1 MVPQTNSPKKSHRRG
16 EVNHPQPEGGTHRQ
30 AATGAAKH
38 TGDVM
43 SSATDVNAVT
53 RADSGSA
60 KIVAL
65 GIFAVSYGT
74 NVSTPFLVL
83 YKDRLSLSPSQTMA
97 IFVVYV
103 AGIFSTLF
111 VAGPIS
117 DRYGRRAL
125 VVPFIVVSAFSSV
138 VLILGRDSFGLL
150 LGGRALLGMVSGC
163 VLGVGA
169 AWLQELMGRGNE
181 QRAAVLLT
189 VVTYIGF
196 GFGPVTSALLY
207 EAAPHPLIIP
217 FVFHAVGT
225 LMLVPGLMK
234 VRETVVIDS
243 PATPIRLAFGV
254 PAGHRRSFLLKVVP
268 AALWVFAYAS
278 VSFALFPVL
287 LADSFG
293 GSAVV
298 VAGAAGTLTAMSG
311 VIARPLVNR
320 VGASAALPIGVA
332 LGASGYILGTTAYFL
347 ESWPILIPTA
357 IVLGTSSGTL
367 TAGCLT
373 LLGEMSDAKTR
384 GACVSTFYL
393 LAYPGMAMP
402 LLITTIAASTSTD
415 AALIGMCIV
424 GTIAAASVYG
434 LSRMSKDPS
443 HELLAGTHPESSIR

>member
-1 MVPQTNSPKKSHRRG
+1 
-16 EVNHPQPEGGTHRQ
+16 
-30 AATGAAKH
+30 
-38 TGDVM
+38 M
-43 SSATDVNAVT
+43 STA
-53 RADSGSA
+53 ADSKAVIRPDSYSA

-83 YKDRLSLSPSQTMA
+83 YKERLSLSPSQTMA

-103 AGIFSTLF
+103 VGIFSTLF

-125 VVPFIVVSAFSSV
+125 VIPFIVLSAFSSV
-138 VLILGRDSFGLL
+138 VLIFGRDSYGHL
-150 LGGRALLGMVSGC
+150 LGGRAILGMVSGC

-169 AWLQELMGRGNE
+169 AWLQELMGKGNE

-207 EAAPHPLIIP
+207 ESVPHPLIIP
-217 FVFHAVGT
+217 FIFHVVGT
-225 LMLVPGLMK
+225 LMLVPGLMR
-234 VRETVVIDS
+234 VRETVVVDLPS
-243 PATPIRLAFGV
+243 APIRLSFGV
-254 PAGHRRSFLLKVVP
+254 PAGHQRAFLLRVVP

-293 GSAVV
+293 GSAVL

-320 VGASAALPIGVA
+320 VGANAALPIGVA

-402 LLITTIAASTSTD
+402 LVITTIAASTSIEV
-415 AALIGMCIV
+415 ALIGMCVV
-424 GTIAAASVYG
+424 GVIAAATVYG
-434 LSRMSKDPS
+434 LSLLLTDPKPGS
-443 HELLAGTHPESSIR
+443 LVQPEPQSCNG